1 MFPGFPD
8 AAPQQPEQPES
19 LPNRILAA
27 LEPIIQLLNEDGQV
41 DEQERVV
48 IESFRTDLMKI
59 LADRQKQADGMLAG
73 KMEPRAVRRMA

>member
-1 MFPGFPD
+1 MFPSFPE
-8 AAPQQPEQPES
+8 ASSQPAPEQA
-19 LPNRILAA
+19 LPDRILAA
-27 LEPIIQLLNEDGQV
+27 LEPIIALLNEDGQI

-59 LADRQKQADGMLAG
+59 LADRQKQADGMMAG